1 MWVPRS
7 VRQSLSS
14 RYDSVR
20 QSLANRYDIPLYKKT
35 QVEFLR
41 TCCGIAS
48 REIKILSGLYDPL
61 TLLAAKYKSDKGV
74 TIYPFHGYTVHY
86 AKLFKKFKDEPINI
100 LEIGLAK
107 PTQRHALGMVCPSLS
122 MWLDYFPN
130 ANVYGFDIDDFST
143 VELPRV
149 KIFRGDQGSVEDLLT
164 VVAQCPRFDVII
176 DDGSHASYHQQV
188 SLKTLFPFL
197 APDGL
202 YIIEDLQWQPP
213 EIEASLPSVGKT
225 RELLKNKSE
234 LERIIAGVQEVL
246 FFESFND
253 RRKEAPFAI
262 IVKK

>member
-1 MWVPRS
+1 MWLPR
-7 VRQSLSS
+7 
-14 RYDSVR
+14 SVR

-122 MWLDYFPN
+122 MWLDYFAN

-164 VVAQCPRFDVII
+164 VVAQCPRFD
-176 DDGSHASYHQQV
+176 YHRRWLI
-188 SLKTLFPFL
+188 S
-197 APDGL
+197 
-202 YIIEDLQWQPP
+202 P
-213 EIEASLPSVGKT
+213 EIC
-225 RELLKNKSE
+225 
-234 LERIIAGVQEVL
+234 
-246 FFESFND
+246 
-253 RRKEAPFAI
+253 
-262 IVKK
+262 